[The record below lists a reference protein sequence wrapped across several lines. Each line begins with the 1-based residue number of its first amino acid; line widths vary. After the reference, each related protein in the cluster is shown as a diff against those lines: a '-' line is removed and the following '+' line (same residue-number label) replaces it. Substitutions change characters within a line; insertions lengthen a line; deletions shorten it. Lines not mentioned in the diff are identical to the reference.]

1 MAGRP
6 TEIEAGLVAVEEPA
20 GSSYERDLS
29 TWSLEQAR
37 LLREGRWAAVDR
49 ANVAEEI
56 ESLGREQFNK
66 LVSALRVL
74 MLHMLKWDHQ
84 SALRSRSWIL
94 SIEAQRLELED
105 VIADNP
111 GLKPRIPDAIAR
123 AYRKARLEAAR
134 ETDLDENQF
143 PAICAYD
150 GMPSRRAFFRFHDLR
165 LSKAHAAE

>member
-6 TEIEAGLVAVEEPA
+6 TEIEAGLVPVEEPA
-20 GSSYERDLS
+20 GSSYGRDLY
-29 TWSLEQAR
+29 TWSLQQAR

-49 ANVAEEI
+49 ANVAGEI

-84 SALRSRSWIL
+84 PALRSRSWVL
-94 SIEAQRLELED
+94 SIEAQRLELELED

-111 GLKPRIPDAIAR
+111 GLKPRIPEAIAR
-123 AYRKARLEAAR
+123 AYREARLEAAR
-134 ETDLDENQF
+134 ESGLDDNQF
-143 PAICAYD
+143 STTCPYDWDAIVTRVF
-150 GMPSRRAFFRFHDLR
+150 S
-165 LSKAHAAE
+165 LS

>member
-6 TEIEAGLVAVEEPA
+6 TEIEAGLVPVEEPA
-20 GSSYERDLS
+20 GTSYDRDFY

-37 LLREGRWAAVDR
+37 LVREGRWAAVDR

-84 SALRSRSWIL
+84 PALRSRSWVL
-94 SIEAQRLELED
+94 SIEAQRLELELELED

-111 GLKPRIPDAIAR
+111 GLKPRIPEAIAR
-123 AYRKARLEAAR
+123 AYREARLEAAR
-134 ETDLDENQF
+134 ESGLDDNQF
-143 PAICAYD
+143 STTCPLGCHRDARFFPFIAPAV
-150 GMPSRRAFFRFHDLR
+150 
-165 LSKAHAAE
+165 